1 MLHAKK
7 LCSQQVGKDTVIKYS
22 DHNIIQFSELFLSKN
37 VPRRSEGC
45 HELEG
50 PDPY

>member
-1 MLHAKK
+1 MLRAKK
-7 LCSQQVGKDTVIKYS
+7 LCSQQAGIDTVIEYS
-22 DHNIIQFSELFLSKN
+22 DLSIIQFSELFLSKN